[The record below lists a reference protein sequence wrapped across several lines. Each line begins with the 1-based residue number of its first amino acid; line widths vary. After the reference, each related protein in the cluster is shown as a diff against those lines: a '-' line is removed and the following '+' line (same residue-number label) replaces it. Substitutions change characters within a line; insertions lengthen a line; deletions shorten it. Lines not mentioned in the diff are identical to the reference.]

1 MERKCVKLLQLNSRN
16 NPIGQQVLTYFKIGQ
31 LGIGPKAGLFLYKQ
45 LSSCFCIQ
53 RKQSTARSKL
63 VKPAS
68 RFSLIENIF
77 RWGEGSFVPRNV
89 PQTSNRLHPTCWCR
103 KQSFLTLCLPRIE
116 RIIEM
121 LKQFLLTCCFFT
133 CLVVMT
139 MSASVAKESSRS
151 FQTNYDDVSLSK
163 EDGSGRHT
171 RQEPSCHLSNRQL
184 ITLAESAAKATLQG
198 VNNPREYW
206 SLNWFHSIRSTIVW
220 DFSCDCFR
228 RVWWSTAQLWIS
240 NGWPDEHFKNDDF
253 KHWR

>member
-116 RIIEM
+116 RNYRNVETVS
-121 LKQFLLTCCFFT
+121 FDVLLLQLPSGNDNECQRSQGKFKKFSNKLRWCQPFERGWKR
-133 CLVVMT
+133 
-139 MSASVAKESSRS
+139 SA
-151 FQTNYDDVSLSK
+151 
-163 EDGSGRHT
+163 H
-171 RQEPSCHLSNRQL
+171 
-184 ITLAESAAKATLQG
+184 SA
-198 VNNPREYW
+198 R
-206 SLNWFHSIRSTIVW
+206 TIV
-220 DFSCDCFR
+220 S
-228 RVWWSTAQLWIS
+228 S
-240 NGWPDEHFKNDDF
+240 
-253 KHWR
+253 